1 MTRCETDGR
10 IGSGS
15 GRIVVGGSS
24 TGLAGVLTETDSRT
38 APPRCRGKG
47 RTAMVSNARILV
59 RNSLFASL
67 IAASLL
73 TTSGSARAQSVVPER
88 ALLNQSPERRAADAA
103 RAPSGPAAE
112 ARVPIDGVSALLN
125 RRAVTEA
132 PSEPSVRTH
141 ATHATLARGSRDPT
155 AALLNHASL

>member
-1 MTRCETDGR
+1 MWTDGR

-15 GRIVVGGSS
+15 GRILVSALS
-24 TGLAGVLTETDSRT
+24 TRLAGVLTETDSHT

-67 IAASLL
+67 VAASLL
-73 TTSGSARAQSVVPER
+73 TASGSARAQSVAPER
-88 ALLNQSPERRAADAA
+88 ALLNQSPARRSPETA

-112 ARVPIDGVSALLN
+112 ARFPIYGESA
-125 RRAVTEA
+125 
-132 PSEPSVRTH
+132 
-141 ATHATLARGSRDPT
+141 
-155 AALLNHASL
+155 

>member
-1 MTRCETDGR
+1 M
-10 IGSGS
+10 I
-15 GRIVVGGSS
+15 
-24 TGLAGVLTETDSRT
+24 
-38 APPRCRGKG
+38 
-47 RTAMVSNARILV
+47 SNARILV
-59 RNSLFASL
+59 RNSLFAGL
-67 IAASLL
+67 VAASLL
-73 TTSGSARAQSVVPER
+73 TASGSARAQSVAPER

-112 ARVPIDGVSALLN
+112 ARGPIAGESALLN

-141 ATHATLARGSRDPT
+141 ATLARGSRDAT